1 MVFIPTISKAEPS
14 APPQV
19 LFTERAQAAI
29 VAETFA
35 QHPNE
40 TGGILLGHY
49 LQGVWHVI
57 EAIDPGPGSRFTPV
71 TFEYDTDYVNH
82 LAKRVAGYYQH
93 PLRLIGLWHRHPGS
107 NDRFSHDD
115 DITNHRYASQSAEGA
130 ISCLVNLDPHFRI
143 TAYHVP
149 RDLNYRRLPHH
160 SDDGAIPA
168 ELRELRRSS
177 CLHPDQLEAR
187 RQQRALQQL
196 LGSSHLQPLAGPL
209 SPTLAALME
218 SLLELLEQQ
227 PRFAY
232 GLQLR
237 GPILE
242 LALVQRGNGG
252 QSRIG
257 NQLLQIREDGW
268 GRVRIQAAGEDDDSQ
283 FDLDRL
289 RRLLQWEL
297 HG

>member
-1 MVFIPTISKAEPS
+1 MDLIQGRSSRPARRVIFSD
-14 APPQV
+14 
-19 LFTERAQAAI
+19 RAHAAI

-49 LQGVWHVI
+49 LDGAWHVI
-57 EAIDPGPGSRFTPV
+57 EAIDPGPCSRFSPV
-71 TFEYDTDYVNH
+71 SFEYDTAYVNH
-82 LAKRVAGYYQH
+82 LARKVAGHYER

-115 DITNHRYASQSAEGA
+115 DITNRRYAIQSTEGT

-160 SDDGAIPA
+160 CGDGAIPT

-177 CLHPDQLEAR
+177 CLHPDALAAR
-187 RQQRALQQL
+187 EEQRSLQRL
-196 LGSSHLQPLAGPL
+196 LSTSPQTPQAGPV
-209 SPTLAALME
+209 SPGLMNLMD
-218 SLLELLEQQ
+218 SLMELLEQQ
-227 PRFAY
+227 QRFAY

-237 GPILE
+237 GTCIN
-242 LALVQRGNGG
+242 LALVSRTSAG
-252 QSRIG
+252 Q
-257 NQLLQIREDGW
+257 QLLQIQEDGS
-268 GRVRIQAAGEDDDSQ
+268 GQ
-283 FDLDRL
+283 LDAL
-289 RRLLQWEL
+289 RRLLREDS
-297 HG
+297 HV

>member
-1 MVFIPTISKAEPS
+1 MVFFPSISKAEPGDS
-14 APPQV
+14 PRVVFSQ
-19 LFTERAQAAI
+19 RAHAAI
-29 VAETFA
+29 VAETDA

-40 TGGILLGHY
+40 TGGILLGHH
-49 LQGVWHVI
+49 LDGVWHVI
-57 EAIDPGPGSRFTPV
+57 EAIDPGPGSHFSPV
-71 TFEYDTDYVNH
+71 TFTYDTAYVNH
-82 LAKRVAGYYQH
+82 LAQKVAGYYQR

-115 DITNHRYASQSAEGA
+115 DITNQRYASQSAEGA

-149 RDLNYRRLPHH
+149 QDLNYRRLAYHCG
-160 SDDGAIPA
+160 DQAIPS

-177 CLHPDQLEAR
+177 CLNPERLETR
-187 RQQRALQQL
+187 RQQHCLQSLLVRPHQL
-196 LGSSHLQPLAGPL
+196 PLAGPL

-218 SLLELLEQQ
+218 ALLELLEQQ
-227 PRFAY
+227 QRFAY

-242 LALVQRGNGG
+242 LALVQRGSGG
-252 QSRIG
+252 QPG
-257 NQLLQIREDGW
+257 NGQQLLQIHEDGW
-268 GRVRIQAAGEDDDSQ
+268 GHMRIKAAGEAHDSP
-283 FDLDRL
+283 FELERL
-289 RRLLQWEL
+289 LRLLQGDR